1 MTSSTIDA
9 EMHLAAIV
17 RHSHD
22 AIISKDL
29 TGTIVTWNESA
40 TRVFGYT
47 PQEAIGQSIL
57 MLIPVDRRYEEAE
70 ILARIRAG
78 EVVDHFETIRRRK
91 SGQLFPVSLT
101 ISPIRDRQDNIV
113 GVSKI
118 ARDITEVKEAEARVH
133 GLMRE
138 VNHRVKNQFAVILSM
153 VRETE
158 NRGEQSVQE
167 FVAQLR
173 ERIMA
178 LSRSQDLLVKGD
190 WKGANLFELVLDH
203 VSIFG
208 SEDRVSLSGPAIS
221 LQPMAVQYLGMALHE
236 LTTNAMKY
244 GALSRDDG
252 TISVDWRVVGSDFE
266 LRWREAPDIVS
277 PPKEADPTP
286 RRGFGTVV
294 LEKIAPSA
302 VSGHASIVRE
312 EGVCWTLIAPMSA
325 IERKCPPERAE
336 AEFVSPL

>member
-1 MTSSTIDA
+1 MTDSSFIDA

-29 TGTIVTWNESA
+29 NGTIVTWNESA
-40 TRVFGYT
+40 ARVFGYSSD
-47 PQEAIGQSIL
+47 EAVGRPIL
-57 MLIPVDRRYEEAE
+57 MLIPDDRRHEEIE

-91 SGQLFPVSLT
+91 NGDLFPVSLT
-101 ISPIRDRQDNIV
+101 ISPIRDRHGKIV
-113 GVSKI
+113 GISKI
-118 ARDITEVKEAEARVH
+118 ARDITDLKEAEARVH

-138 VNHRVKNQFAVILSM
+138 VNHRVKNQFAVILAM
-153 VRETE
+153 TRETE
-158 NRGEQSVQE
+158 NRGGQSVPE

-190 WKGANLFELVLDH
+190 WKGANLFELALDQ

-208 SEDRVSLSGPAIS
+208 GEDRVSLSGPAIS
-221 LQPMAVQYLGMALHE
+221 LQPMAVQYIGMALHE

-252 TISVDWRVVGSDFE
+252 AISVDWKVVGPNFM
-266 LRWREAPDIVS
+266 LRWTETPGAYDDRPDDSAPR
-277 PPKEADPTP
+277 
-286 RRGFGTVV
+286 RRGFEQWSSKK
-294 LEKIAPSA
+294 LRHRRCPDMRRSFEK
-302 VSGHASIVRE
+302 RE
-312 EGVCWTLIAPMSA
+312 SVGP
-325 IERKCPPERAE
+325 
-336 AEFVSPL
+336 